1 MSEYLLVL
9 PDIYLPPTVSKTTLI
24 FIVHCTDKLKSHY
37 ISMNICYCCL
47 LVSAVVVFVVVASGG
62 DAAIA
67 IVVIARY
74 CLDVLSSPA
83 TQYKNK
89 NYISSYN

>member
-1 MSEYLLVL
+1 
-9 PDIYLPPTVSKTTLI
+9 
-24 FIVHCTDKLKSHY
+24 
-37 ISMNICYCCL
+37 MNICYCCF
-47 LVSAVVVFVVVASGG
+47 LVSVVVVFVVVASGG

-83 TQYKNK
+83 AQYKNK